1 VTMIR
6 SALSL
11 AAQGV
16 AVFPCCCRGKTPAVA
31 GGLKAATTDR
41 DQITAWWT
49 ANSDY
54 NIAIATGEISNLFVV
69 DVDGADAEIE
79 LQRLGLPATVEVTT
93 ARGKHYYFK
102 YPNVSVRNSASKI
115 ARGIDVRAT
124 GGYCIAPPS
133 VHESGHVYRWA
144 GARAVAAA
152 PDQLIAEISERTN
165 GHSSPS
171 ELSDLFADTVREG
184 CRNDTIA
191 RLAGFLIRRR
201 VGVSAAGALLCGWN
215 LQHCIPPLSDDEVA
229 TTVISVAR
237 AHLRNY
243 PRGD

>member
-1 VTMIR
+1 MIR

-16 AVFPCCCRGKTPAVA
+16 AIFPCCCRGKIPAVA

-49 ANSDY
+49 ENPNY
-54 NIAIATGEISNLFVV
+54 NIGLATGEISNLFVV
-69 DVDGADAEIE
+69 DCDGPDAEHE
-79 LQRLGLPATVEVTT
+79 LQRLGMPPTVQTIT
-93 ARGKHYYFK
+93 ARGKHYYFR
-102 YPNVSVRNSASKI
+102 YPPSVSVRNSASKVM
-115 ARGIDVRAT
+115 RGVDIRAT
-124 GGYCIAPPS
+124 GGYCVAPCS

-144 GARAVAAA
+144 GARTMAAA
-152 PDQLIAEISERTN
+152 PDWLITKISERTN

-171 ELSDLFADTVREG
+171 ELSDLFTDTVHEG

-201 VGVSAAGALLCGWN
+201 VSVSATGALLCGWN

-229 TTVISVAR
+229 AVVVSVAR

-243 PRGD
+243 PHA